1 MHSFLKTIEEMYNVY
16 YNLRINSK
24 YKEYHYLDTIF
35 RQEVLNTKISVI
47 KKLQFYKYF
56 IQYVIHNMESWKD
69 Y

>member
-35 RQEVLNTKISVI
+35 RQEVLNTKSKCHQKASI
-47 KKLQFYKYF
+47 L
-56 IQYVIHNMESWKD
+56 
-69 Y
+69 